1 MKNFQVKKKKKKNH
15 TKHHF
20 KNHAHLPLIQT
31 KKKERVS
38 LQHHIPFQHTK
49 PTSNNSN
56 TMGKRKSST
65 RKPAKKIKQ
74 TLDVQFTCLFCNHE
88 KSVICTLDKKNLL
101 GELHCKICGQNFQTA
116 IHGLSQPVDVY
127 SDWIDAC
134 EDLAEEAEKN
144 GYEGDDHDRD
154 DVYSD
159 DDDDHNVDRRGRE
172 VDPVLGSDGEEDD
185 F

>member
-1 MKNFQVKKKKKKNH
+1 
-15 TKHHF
+15 
-20 KNHAHLPLIQT
+20 
-31 KKKERVS
+31 
-38 LQHHIPFQHTK
+38 
-49 PTSNNSN
+49 
-56 TMGKRKSST
+56 MGKRKSST

-116 IHGLSQPVDVY
+116 IHSLSQPVDVY

-144 GYEGDDHDRD
+144 GYEGGDHDRG

-159 DDDDHNVDRRGRE
+159 DDDDEDNIAQGGRE
-172 VDPVLGSDGEEDD
+172 VDPVLGSDGDDEE